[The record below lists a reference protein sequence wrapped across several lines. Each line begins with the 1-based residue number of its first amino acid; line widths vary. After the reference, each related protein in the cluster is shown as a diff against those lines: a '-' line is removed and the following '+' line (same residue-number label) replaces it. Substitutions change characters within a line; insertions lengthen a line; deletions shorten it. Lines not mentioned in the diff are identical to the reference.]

1 MTVLIT
7 FILIIIG
14 ATLMFPAALG
24 IVRLPDIYMRIS
36 AATKAATLGAGC
48 LLLAVAVH
56 FRDPGVTGRAIAVII
71 FIFLTSPVGAHMLG
85 RAAYLNGA
93 PLWYKTR
100 VDDLKDQYD
109 PHTHALAGKP
119 ASSSHGSSL
128 LPEVKNGGD

>member
-1 MTVLIT
+1 MRVIIT

-56 FRDPGVTGRAIAVII
+56 FQDPSVTSRALAVIV
-71 FIFLTSPVGAHMLG
+71 FILLTAPVGAHMLG
-85 RAAYLNGA
+85 RAAYLNKT

-100 VDDLKDQYD
+100 RDDLKGQYD
-109 PHTHALAGKP
+109 PRTLALSGRAAAEEEKSGR
-119 ASSSHGSSL
+119 
-128 LPEVKNGGD
+128 

>member
-1 MTVLIT
+1 MRVIIT

-56 FRDPGVTGRAIAVII
+56 FHDPGVTSRAVAVII
-71 FIFLTSPVGAHMLG
+71 FILLTAPVGAHMLG
-85 RAAYLNGA
+85 RAAYLNRA
-93 PLWYKTR
+93 PLWDKTR
-100 VDDLKDQYD
+100 RDDLEGQYD
-109 PHTHALAGKP
+109 PRTLALSSKP
-119 ASSSHGSSL
+119 AAEEKRD
-128 LPEVKNGGD
+128 P

>member
-1 MTVLIT
+1 MRVIIT
-7 FILIIIG
+7 FVLIIIG

-56 FRDPGVTGRAIAVII
+56 FNDPGVTGRAVAVIV
-71 FIFLTSPVGAHMLG
+71 FILLTAPVGAHMLG

-100 VDDLKDQYD
+100 LDDLKGQYD
-109 PHTHALAGKP
+109 PHTHALAGKRAAP
-119 ASSSHGSSL
+119 LETSMEESS
-128 LPEVKNGGD
+128 KQ